1 MSLKVPEGGIG
12 SKGSF
17 PYDIVLP
24 VADQREERRAPK
36 PPLFFLSKE
45 GFVFLLLTSPDWNI
59 STADQRE
66 ARAAPNHA
74 VHSGW
79 KLWKSF
85 RLACCISRAAS
96 VSD

>member
-24 VADQREERRAPK
+24 VADQREERRASK
-36 PPLFFLSKE
+36 LPLVFLSKE
-45 GFVFLLLTSPDWNI
+45 GFVFLLLTSPKRNVR

-66 ARAAPNHA
+66 
-74 VHSGW
+74 S
-79 KLWKSF
+79 
-85 RLACCISRAAS
+85 
-96 VSD
+96 